1 VSLRSLLGGARRQML
16 CALHQ
21 RLAPLGHSGPM
32 ISFTFDDFPRTALTA
47 GGAILEGHGFRG
59 TYYTAMG
66 LKNTTGELGDQ
77 FRAEDLYALLE
88 RGHELA
94 SHTFGHISSRKVS
107 CEAFCAD
114 VARGCAALEDSTGA
128 RPANFA
134 YPFGDVSFACKR
146 SLLGAESANEGA
158 GNSARRDD
166 SRKDHSLT
174 SARGIIPGLNGPKI
188 DLNLLRA
195 NSLYGDLDQ
204 AEAAKIL
211 IAENSR
217 RNAWLIFYT
226 HDVRPNPSRYGCT
239 PELLE
244 SVAACA
250 AQSGARVLTIAEAL
264 AEAGIRN
271 GNPKVQARNYA
282 PV

>member
-1 VSLRSLLGGARRQML
+1 VSLRSLVGGARRQML

-21 RLAPLGHSGPM
+21 RLVPLGDRGPM
-32 ISFTFDDFPRTALTA
+32 ISFTFDDFPRTALSA
-47 GGAILEGHGFRG
+47 GGAALERHGFRG
-59 TYYTAMG
+59 TYYAAMG
-66 LKNTTGELGDQ
+66 LENTTGELGDQ
-77 FRAEDLYALLE
+77 FRAEDLDALLE

-107 CEAFCAD
+107 CETFRAD
-114 VARGCAALEDSTGA
+114 VARGCAALEESTGV

-146 SLLGAESANEGA
+146 SLLAGESATERA
-158 GNSARRDD
+158 ARSASEENSH
-166 SRKDHSLT
+166 KPYGLN
-174 SARGIIPGLNGPKI
+174 SARGIVPGLNGPQI

-204 AEAAKIL
+204 AERAKVL

-217 RNAWLIFYT
+217 RNTWLIFYT
-226 HDVRPNPSRYGCT
+226 HDVRPNRSRYGCT

-244 SVAACA
+244 SVVACA

-264 AEAGIRN
+264 AELGVRN